1 MGFGP
6 KASDP
11 QQGAQ
16 AVVDIVTTLY
26 PEHSTETCLQVL
38 RSLAESLLVARAA
51 LSFETMARFLADP
64 NWRKDILSRIPS
76 PDPRWDAWDGE
87 PIDPELLDRDFA
99 WLLRDRLTTLAD
111 DRL

>member
-6 KASDP
+6 KSPDP

-26 PEHSTETCLQVL
+26 PEHSTETCLEVL

-51 LSFETMARFLADP
+51 LSFETMAKFLADP
-64 NWRKDILSRIPS
+64 AWRKDILNRLPNPDSRWTP
-76 PDPRWDAWDGE
+76 WDGK
-87 PIDPELLDRDFA
+87 PIDPDVLDRDFA
-99 WLLRDRLTTLAD
+99 WLLRDRLATLKD
-111 DRL
+111 ES